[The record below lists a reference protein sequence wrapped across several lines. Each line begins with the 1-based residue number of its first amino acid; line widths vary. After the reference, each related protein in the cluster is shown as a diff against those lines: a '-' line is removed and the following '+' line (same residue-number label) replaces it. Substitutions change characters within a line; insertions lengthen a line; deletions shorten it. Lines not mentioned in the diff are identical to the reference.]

1 MAAKNLTDKI
11 SDVLDTAKTGVELAS
26 NIEKCCDPDN
36 KDKSESIVGIVGNG
50 LVLGFKIGSI
60 FTEIIN
66 EKDFKLQ
73 INSSLSML
81 RGYVDRSNPFYKNTY
96 NTFYNIGRDRFS
108 QVMYDYGRQVK
119 VEYPNDVKVQAF
131 WSFVSGEGEGLIKE
145 TEFNYGVSKLR
156 ELDCKMIRN
165 NNRHLDPQYV
175 EQILIST
182 YSSFADDVFR
192 GLKSELRR
200 LGRIV

>member
-1 MAAKNLTDKI
+1 MTTKNLTDKI
-11 SDVLDTAKTGVELAS
+11 SDVLDTAKTGIELAS

-60 FTEIIN
+60 FTEITN

-81 RGYVDRSNPFYKNTY
+81 KGYVDRNNPFYIDTY
-96 NTFYNIGRDRFS
+96 NAFYNIDRDRFK
-108 QVMYDYGRQVK
+108 QIMHDYGRRISA
-119 VEYPNDVKVQAF
+119 EYPSDTRVKAF
-131 WSFVSGEGEGLIKE
+131 WEFVNGTDKGLIPE
-145 TEFNYGVSKLR
+145 TEFNYGASKIR
-156 ELDCKMIRN
+156 ELDCKMIRSN
-165 NNRHLDPQYV
+165 NHHLNSEYV
-175 EQILIST
+175 ERIILST
-182 YSSFADDVFR
+182 YSSFADDVFK

-200 LGRIV
+200 LGKIV

>member
-11 SDVLDTAKTGVELAS
+11 SDVLDTAKTGLELAS
-26 NIEKCCDPDN
+26 NIEKCCDPN
-36 KDKSESIVGIVGNG
+36 NRDKTKSIVGIVGNG
-50 LVLGFKIGSI
+50 LLLGSKIGSI
-60 FTEIIN
+60 FTEILN

-81 RGYVDRSNPFYKNTY
+81 KGYVDRNNPFYIDTY
-96 NTFYNIGRDRFS
+96 NAFYNIDRDRFR
-108 QVMYDYGRQVK
+108 QIMYDYGRRVSL
-119 VEYPNDVKVQAF
+119 EYPNDVKIQTF
-131 WSFVSGEGEGLIKE
+131 WNFLTGNGKGIIQEI
-145 TEFNYGVSKLR
+145 EFSYGVSKIR

-165 NNRHLDPQYV
+165 NNNHLNHEYV
-175 EQILIST
+175 EQVLVST

-192 GLKSELRR
+192 GLKIELKR